1 MAKTLE
7 QLERERQQIDEQIK
21 EVKRVNRE
29 AKKALAI
36 KTLEAAGLL
45 ELSDKELMEMLKS
58 LKRNEMKAEAKAQVQ
73 DA

>member
-45 ELSDKELMEMLKS
+45 ELSDKELIEMLKS
-58 LKRNEMKAEAKAQVQ
+58 LKRNEMKVEVKAQVQ

>member
-36 KTLEAAGLL
+36 RTLEAVGLL
-45 ELSDKELMEMLKS
+45 ELSDKELIEMLKS
-58 LKRNEMKAEAKAQVQ
+58 LKRKDTKAEVKAQVQ

>member
-1 MAKTLE
+1 VAKTLE

-45 ELSDKELMEMLKS
+45 ELSDKELIEMLKS
-58 LKRNEMKAEAKAQVQ
+58 LKRNEMKVEVKAQVQ

>member
-58 LKRNEMKAEAKAQVQ
+58 LKRNEMKAEVKAQVQ